1 MPIAA
6 TKFQKVIF
14 FMDLLIVFV
23 MALILIIWIW
33 VVPGGLKTVNKF
45 RSPPVG

>member
-6 TKFQKVIF
+6 TKFQKF
-14 FMDLLIVFV
+14 LDLLIVFV

-33 VVPGGLKTVNKF
+33 GVPGGLKTVNKF